1 MKKILSAWI
10 EQILQFDSESEY
22 RAYVRDLEQKKQKFS
37 VVEQEQDSSGKVTL
51 HIKKQYNN
59 NIFPKQLK
67 GDDINEIQ
75 RKVETGYA
83 AVRNQSGTGCW
94 IDREK

>member
-59 NIFPKQLK
+59 NIFPK
-67 GDDINEIQ
+67 
-75 RKVETGYA
+75 
-83 AVRNQSGTGCW
+83 
-94 IDREK
+94 

>member
-10 EQILQFDSESEY
+10 EQILQFDSKLEY
-22 RAYVRDLEQKKQKFS
+22 MAYISDLEQKKQKFS

-59 NIFPKQLK
+59 NVFHS
-67 GDDINEIQ
+67 N
-75 RKVETGYA
+75 
-83 AVRNQSGTGCW
+83 
-94 IDREK
+94 

>member
-22 RAYVRDLEQKKQKFS
+22 MGYINYLEQKKQKFS
-37 VVEQEQDSSGKVTL
+37 VVEQNQDDSGKVTL

-59 NIFPKQLK
+59 NIFPK
-67 GDDINEIQ
+67 
-75 RKVETGYA
+75 
-83 AVRNQSGTGCW
+83 
-94 IDREK
+94 

>member
-22 RAYVRDLEQKKQKFS
+22 MGYINDLEQKKQKFS

-59 NIFPKQLK
+59 NIFPK
-67 GDDINEIQ
+67 
-75 RKVETGYA
+75 
-83 AVRNQSGTGCW
+83 
-94 IDREK
+94 

>member
-22 RAYVRDLEQKKQKFS
+22 MEYINDLEQKKQKFL
-37 VVEQEQDSSGKVTL
+37 VVEQEQEQEQESSGKVTL

-59 NIFPKQLK
+59 NVFP
-67 GDDINEIQ
+67 GN
-75 RKVETGYA
+75 
-83 AVRNQSGTGCW
+83 
-94 IDREK
+94 

>member
-22 RAYVRDLEQKKQKFS
+22 TAYVRDLEQKKQKFS
-37 VVEQEQDSSGKVTL
+37 VVEQNQDDSGKVTL

-59 NIFPKQLK
+59 NIFPK
-67 GDDINEIQ
+67 
-75 RKVETGYA
+75 
-83 AVRNQSGTGCW
+83 
-94 IDREK
+94 

>member
-22 RAYVRDLEQKKQKFS
+22 MGYINHLEQKKQKFS
-37 VVEQEQDSSGKVTL
+37 VVEQNQDDSGKVTL

-59 NIFPKQLK
+59 NIFPK
-67 GDDINEIQ
+67 
-75 RKVETGYA
+75 
-83 AVRNQSGTGCW
+83 
-94 IDREK
+94 

>member
-22 RAYVRDLEQKKQKFS
+22 TAYVRDLEQKKQKFS

-59 NIFPKQLK
+59 NIFPK
-67 GDDINEIQ
+67 
-75 RKVETGYA
+75 
-83 AVRNQSGTGCW
+83 
-94 IDREK
+94 

>member
-10 EQILQFDSESEY
+10 EQILQFDSELEY
-22 RAYVRDLEQKKQKFS
+22 MAYISDLEQKEQKFI
-37 VVEQEQDSSGKVTL
+37 VVEQNQDDSGKVTL

-59 NIFPKQLK
+59 NIFSS
-67 GDDINEIQ
+67 EVQ
-75 RKVETGYA
+75 RKTESGYA
-83 AVRNQSGTGCW
+83 AVGNQSETGGW

>member
-10 EQILQFDSESEY
+10 EQILQFDSKLEY
-22 RAYVRDLEQKKQKFS
+22 MAYISDLEQKKQKFS

-59 NIFPKQLK
+59 NVFPS
-67 GDDINEIQ
+67 N
-75 RKVETGYA
+75 
-83 AVRNQSGTGCW
+83 
-94 IDREK
+94 

>member
-10 EQILQFDSESEY
+10 EQILQFDSESGY

-59 NIFPKQLK
+59 NIFPK
-67 GDDINEIQ
+67 
-75 RKVETGYA
+75 
-83 AVRNQSGTGCW
+83 
-94 IDREK
+94 